1 MYGYELIYC
10 VKCEDYLSFAS
21 GEALTLFNKLVR
33 AKYMC
38 ECDLVYGECT
48 MCVAGEEECEL
59 VYDECT
65 MCVAGKDKM

>member
-1 MYGYELIYC
+1 
-10 VKCEDYLSFAS
+10 
-21 GEALTLFNKLVR
+21 
-33 AKYMC
+33 MC